1 LGTQEIRKDTSSIF
15 SSVPDFLI
23 GQMNFAVL
31 QFPASNCDQDALHV
45 LKNVLGHNARF
56 VWHKE
61 SSLGDAAAVIVPG
74 GFSYGDYLRCGAI
87 ARFSPVMQAVRQFA
101 DNGGLVLGI
110 CNGFQV
116 LCEADLL
123 PGALIRNRD
132 LQFHCE
138 HVFLKTL
145 TTDSPFTSQI
155 PAAKLLKIPIA
166 HGEGCYFADE
176 ETLAKLRAGNQILWH
191 YCDTKGEVTDNA
203 NPNGAL
209 QNIAG
214 ICNERR
220 NVAGLMPH
228 PERACEP
235 LLGSDDGRLI
245 FECMIHALQIKLA
258 AKAA

>member
-1 LGTQEIRKDTSSIF
+1 
-15 SSVPDFLI
+15 
-23 GQMNFAVL
+23 MNFAVL
-31 QFPASNCDQDALHV
+31 QFPASNCDQDAIHAVRL
-45 LKNVLGHNARF
+45 LGHSARY

-61 SSLGDAAAVIVPG
+61 HSLGDADAVIVPG

-87 ARFSPVMQAVRQFA
+87 ARFSPVMQAVKQFA

-116 LCEADLL
+116 LTEAGML

-138 HVFLKTL
+138 NIFLKAAT
-145 TTDSPFTSQI
+145 SNSAFTNRI
-155 PAAKLLKIPIA
+155 PDGKILRVPIA

-176 ETLAKLRAGNQILWH
+176 ETLARLKVGNQILWQ
-191 YCDTKGEVTDNA
+191 YCDANGNLTDTA
-203 NPNGAL
+203 NPNGSL

-220 NVAGLMPH
+220 NVAALMPH
-228 PERACEP
+228 PDRASEEI
-235 LLGSDDGRLI
+235 LGSADGRFI
-245 FECMIHALQIKLA
+245 FESMIAALQNKTA